1 MDVVKMTPV
10 HNTTNKR
17 IAIHTNSSAQK
28 THTSNCKQKK
38 SFPKNS
44 KPLPLTL
51 KKNITAKELH
61 SSSSSSSSLT
71 TKPKQALQQQTVPP
85 VPAQPQCFSSS
96 SSSAAARKRS
106 HNDDITSALP
116 VVSSPQPQQQS
127 RKKPRKSS
135 SSNSNKSNKNIST
148 GRWTR
153 EEHELFLEGLKKHG
167 REWKKVAEK
176 ITTRTSAQ
184 IRSHAQK
191 YFTKLAKEQQQHQQ
205 SHHHGIGVH
214 HPNHLGLVSHQG
226 HVYGNP
232 SMMIMT
238 SPGASASSGSV
249 HHIVHSDQINSNNTG
264 TPFGM
269 MTSSNQ
275 TNLSSSVLNKI
286 ERIMSDP
293 STVETEVE
301 TTLKSLRERYRQLQ
315 LRLQSQQEQKFQ
327 QQAHAQSSAGGVG
340 SSSIASSSNTSSA
353 LTVGPLYNEEHDH
366 AHAVAA
372 ATKNNPSLSMCSSSV
387 PDNIGIGDTV
397 SGSTGSIQGKHP
409 GYYPTN
415 LQLHNSST
423 SSSSSAPTIPTHQLI
438 LSSSSSQ
445 HKKTTPHNNMA
456 HSSSLFKSPLSSSSS
471 SSSRVVGPATA
482 ALEKTQLEE
491 QVEKQKR
498 KDLIKKMVQ
507 DARDRGESW
516 AIPSSHEGNQEMRD
530 LALQKVLSYYNS
542 TVAAESA
549 AKVNARSSSSNDSST
564 SGSGTTATHQEHQ
577 VVGSGGHPSTVTR
590 EFGSEELIALQVLGE
605 SLSSPKEKE
614 SFSSTSGIS
623 TSISSSYS
631 TSITSK
637 PPATASTTSKTTAL
651 KSFSTTNNSSSAPLL
666 TNTKHVDEDSI
677 KLPSHKI
684 SVASSCDSITQIP
697 QQPPQPQ
704 ANAKDERK

>member
-1 MDVVKMTPV
+1 MY
-10 HNTTNKR
+10 
-17 IAIHTNSSAQK
+17 
-28 THTSNCKQKK
+28 
-38 SFPKNS
+38 
-44 KPLPLTL
+44 
-51 KKNITAKELH
+51 
-61 SSSSSSSSLT
+61 LT
-71 TKPKQALQQQTVPP
+71 TT
-85 VPAQPQCFSSS
+85 
-96 SSSAAARKRS
+96 
-106 HNDDITSALP
+106 D
-116 VVSSPQPQQQS
+116 
-127 RKKPRKSS
+127 
-135 SSNSNKSNKNIST
+135 
-148 GRWTR
+148 
-153 EEHELFLEGLKKHG
+153 
-167 REWKKVAEK
+167 
-176 ITTRTSAQ
+176 
-184 IRSHAQK
+184 
-191 YFTKLAKEQQQHQQ
+191 
-205 SHHHGIGVH
+205 
-214 HPNHLGLVSHQG
+214 
-226 HVYGNP
+226 
-232 SMMIMT
+232 
-238 SPGASASSGSV
+238 
-249 HHIVHSDQINSNNTG
+249 
-264 TPFGM
+264 
-269 MTSSNQ
+269 
-275 TNLSSSVLNKI
+275 KI

-293 STVETEVE
+293 STVESEVE
-301 TTLKSLRERYRQLQ
+301 TKLKSLRERYRQLQ

-327 QQAHAQSSAGGVG
+327 QQAHAQSSVAGGG

-353 LTVGPLYNEEHDH
+353 LTVGPIYNEEHDH
-366 AHAVAA
+366 AHTVAA
-372 ATKNNPSLSMCSSSV
+372 ATKNNPSLSMCTSSV

-397 SGSTGSIQGKHP
+397 SGSTGSIQDKHP

-438 LSSSSSQ
+438 L
-445 HKKTTPHNNMA
+445 
-456 HSSSLFKSPLSSSSS
+456 SSSS

-549 AKVNARSSSSNDSST
+549 AKVNARSSSSTDSST

-577 VVGSGGHPSTVTR
+577 VVGSRGHPSTVTR

-637 PPATASTTSKTTAL
+637 PPATASTT
-651 KSFSTTNNSSSAPLL
+651 NNSSSSPLL
-666 TNTKHVDEDSI
+666 TNTQHVDEDSI

-697 QQPPQPQ
+697 QQPQ
-704 ANAKDERK
+704 ANAKDEKEIKDVRKRKPSVEKLTT

>member
-1 MDVVKMTPV
+1 MSNQCVIEKQKANLSQHHREEERTKEATSSITIEQSKEEQINKIKEERRTCNNSKEERNMATVMELPRSNTTSDHRDVVVNAFVDLSRTLDTKIEKKTRAQTEVSLLEEQRKRKTMDVVKMTPV
-10 HNTTNKR
+10 HNTTNKS

-28 THTSNCKQKK
+28 THTSNCKKKK

-71 TKPKQALQQQTVPP
+71 AKPKQALQQQTVPP

-135 SSNSNKSNKNIST
+135 SSNSNNSDKKIST

-232 SMMIMT
+232 SMVIMT
-238 SPGASASSGSV
+238 SPGASASSGGV

-275 TNLSSSVLNKI
+275 TNLSSSVLSK
-286 ERIMSDP
+286 
-293 STVETEVE
+293 
-301 TTLKSLRERYRQLQ
+301 Y
-315 LRLQSQQEQKFQ
+315 
-327 QQAHAQSSAGGVG
+327 
-340 SSSIASSSNTSSA
+340 
-353 LTVGPLYNEEHDH
+353 LTPIL
-366 AHAVAA
+366 
-372 ATKNNPSLSMCSSSV
+372 
-387 PDNIGIGDTV
+387 
-397 SGSTGSIQGKHP
+397 
-409 GYYPTN
+409 
-415 LQLHNSST
+415 
-423 SSSSSAPTIPTHQLI
+423 APHTCT
-438 LSSSSSQ
+438 
-445 HKKTTPHNNMA
+445 
-456 HSSSLFKSPLSSSSS
+456 
-471 SSSRVVGPATA
+471 
-482 ALEKTQLEE
+482 
-491 QVEKQKR
+491 
-498 KDLIKKMVQ
+498 
-507 DARDRGESW
+507 
-516 AIPSSHEGNQEMRD
+516 
-530 LALQKVLSYYNS
+530 
-542 TVAAESA
+542 
-549 AKVNARSSSSNDSST
+549 
-564 SGSGTTATHQEHQ
+564 
-577 VVGSGGHPSTVTR
+577 
-590 EFGSEELIALQVLGE
+590 
-605 SLSSPKEKE
+605 
-614 SFSSTSGIS
+614 
-623 TSISSSYS
+623 
-631 TSITSK
+631 
-637 PPATASTTSKTTAL
+637 
-651 KSFSTTNNSSSAPLL
+651 
-666 TNTKHVDEDSI
+666 
-677 KLPSHKI
+677 
-684 SVASSCDSITQIP
+684 C
-697 QQPPQPQ
+697 
-704 ANAKDERK
+704 